1 MAYPGVSGSLNYQ
14 ANSGSVADSNLYV
27 SYISSSDFPVRGVQ
41 RGGWKEHVS
50 KYYENFQKPPTTT
63 TITIT
68 ESLTIKYFQRVYDAG
83 LSVYCY
89 YTKTSID
96 ATPSADET
104 TPNYTG
110 AISDHSIVKILE
122 IY

>member
-50 KYYENFQKPPTTT
+50 RYYENFQKPPTTT
-63 TITIT
+63 TIT
-68 ESLTIKYFQRVYDAG
+68 ESLTIKYFQRVYDIDNTQW
-83 LSVYCY
+83 CY

-96 ATPSADET
+96 ATPGTSET
-104 TPNYTG
+104 TPTNSGNITS
-110 AISDHSIVKILE
+110 ASIVQILE

>member
-1 MAYPGVSGSLNYQ
+1 MGASGSMNYSVP
-14 ANSGSVADSNLYV
+14 SGSFYV
-27 SYISSSDFPVRGVQ
+27 TGEMLEYKKKTTNTGLATRRNDQP
-41 RGGWKEHVS
+41 
-50 KYYENFQKPPTTT
+50 FQAASVTT

-68 ESLTIKYFQRVYDAG
+68 ETLTVKYYQRVYDAG

-96 ATPSADET
+96 ATPSSGET
-104 TPNYTG
+104 SPNYTG
-110 AISDHSIVKILE
+110 AISDHSVVKILE